1 MLCKKYLLRKLPFLK
16 WSRQYSLDTGIN
28 DFVGGVTVGLTLIPQ
43 AIAFAIIAGLEP
55 QNGLYAALCGGYIYA
70 FFGTVPEMSV
80 APTAIL
86 SLLCEAYIKPVSFGR
101 VEAAAL
107 LAFLSGSIQVIFGIL
122 QFGLLTNFVSSPVV
136 SAFTSAA
143 ALTIASSQI
152 KNILGLKFD
161 AGHNFFKLWKNIL
174 AHIYQ
179 CRLWDSVL
187 GIMCCIIL
195 LLLRVK
201 YLFIA
206 FSKFVNCQTIC
217 CKLKAYAA
225 PLFEA
230 PGDIKQSIRKKIFY
244 ILTIARN
251 GLVVI
256 TSAALA
262 YSLENHGLEPFQLT
276 GSVEATLP
284 TVSFSFFHIEEQNKT
299 FSFGDIMS
307 EIGAGVIFI
316 PFLDML
322 AIVGIGRAF
331 AQGKVLDVS
340 QEMFAIGLC
349 NLVSSLLQ
357 GYPVNGSFSRAAVA
371 RASGVRTPFC
381 GVYTAILV
389 LLSITLLSPYFPYI
403 PKATLAAVIICAV
416 TFMIDLKII
425 YIIWKVNRLDLIPFS
440 ATLISCL
447 LFGLEIGIL
456 VGVLVDLL
464 KFLVFYSY
472 PKIMMDTKLI
482 DLEST
487 CLTLTPTS
495 SVFYFSSEYVRS
507 KVLEESSSNEII
519 KVVIDWSRIEE
530 VDYTTA
536 LCFKELV
543 QDLRSNNKEVL
554 FINLN
559 EKIENKLMT
568 VFGDIKNIPFDNQN
582 S

>member
-1 MLCKKYLLRKLPFLK
+1 MLWKKYLLRKLPFLK
-16 WSRQYSLDTGIN
+16 WSRQYSLDTGIT

-43 AIAFAIIAGLEP
+43 AIAFAVIAGLEP

-152 KNILGLKFD
+152 KNILGLNFD

-187 GIMCCIIL
+187 GITCCIIL
-195 LLLRVK
+195 LLLR
-201 YLFIA
+201 
-206 FSKFVNCQTIC
+206 
-217 CKLKAYAA
+217 KLKVYAA
-225 PLFEA
+225 PLFQA

-322 AIVGIGRAF
+322 AIVGIGKAF

-425 YIIWKVNRLDLIPFS
+425 YIIWKVNRLDLIPFW

-543 QDLRSNNKEVL
+543 QDLKSNNKEVL

-582 S
+582 L